1 MLRISQ
7 DVNILE
13 GEGEFLQSLRVLG
26 ASENFQYFFFLMIL
40 NFIPILKV
48 IVI

>member
-7 DVNILE
+7 VVNIPE
-13 GEGEFLQSLRVLG
+13 GEEKFLQGFRVLG
-26 ASENFQYFFFLMIL
+26 ASENFQYLFFLMIL
-40 NFIPILKV
+40 IFIPVLKF

>member
-7 DVNILE
+7 VVNIPE
-13 GEGEFLQSLRVLG
+13 REEEFLQSFRVLG
-26 ASENFQYFFFLMIL
+26 ASENVQFLFFLMIL
-40 NFIPILKV
+40 NFIPLLKS

>member
-7 DVNILE
+7 VVNISE
-13 GEGEFLQSLRVLG
+13 GEEEFLQGFRVWG
-26 ASENFQYFFFLMIL
+26 ASENFQYLFFLMIL
-40 NFIPILKV
+40 NFVPLLKF